1 LPSGFSKLREKQKFS
16 LTQNKGVI
24 LNFGKHTGKSFS
36 QIGDE
41 DPEYLQFI
49 IDTMEEKLS
58 AEVRSRLIYW
68 LNKKSTFWV

>member
-1 LPSGFSKLREKQKFS
+1 LPNGFSRLREKQKFT
-16 LTQNKGVI
+16 LKPNREVI
-24 LNFGKHTGKSFS
+24 LNFGKHNGKSFA
-36 QIGDE
+36 QVGDE

-49 IDTMEEKLS
+49 IDTMEDKLS